1 MSRID
6 ARRST
11 LRAPPTFTEKTMS
24 QACPFVWYELMTT
37 DAAAAS
43 AFYAGVVGWEPKDAG
58 MPMPYTMLHAGGQ
71 PIGGLM
77 ALTPDMLQGGARPA
91 WCGYVGVASVD
102 DHVRKLTA
110 AGGSICNPPQ
120 DIPGVG
126 RFAVVADPHGAVFML
141 FQGSEGDSAPPRDT
155 SAPGQVGWNELHAG
169 QGDEAFAFYAGLF
182 GWTKDQ
188 AIDMGPAG
196 TYQLFK
202 TGGAEAAGGIM
213 TKMPEMPVSAW
224 VYYVNVDAI
233 DAAVAR
239 VTAGGG
245 TVINGPMEVPGGQWI
260 INGVDPQGAMFA
272 LVGPKR

>member
-91 WCGYVGVASVD
+91 
-102 DHVRKLTA
+102 
-110 AGGSICNPPQ
+110 
-120 DIPGVG
+120 
-126 RFAVVADPHGAVFML
+126 
-141 FQGSEGDSAPPRDT
+141 
-155 SAPGQVGWNELHAG
+155 
-169 QGDEAFAFYAGLF
+169 
-182 GWTKDQ
+182 
-188 AIDMGPAG
+188 
-196 TYQLFK
+196 
-202 TGGAEAAGGIM
+202 
-213 TKMPEMPVSAW
+213 
-224 VYYVNVDAI
+224 
-233 DAAVAR
+233 
-239 VTAGGG
+239 
-245 TVINGPMEVPGGQWI
+245 
-260 INGVDPQGAMFA
+260 
-272 LVGPKR
+272 